1 MGIIAPEKKKKSNV
15 FSKVSKNSS
24 TGFILFITVVV
35 LMFLGFIKT
44 FTSSNTS
51 NKNALNKTGVIKF
64 SGNEKIS
71 FDDEYLVQDK
81 AKLLTASEKNSLNE
95 LLNKIETET
104 SVQIRVVTLNSTGN
118 YSVEELAIKIAE
130 ENGIGQKGKD
140 NGALLL
146 VSMENHDIRIETG
159 YGTEGQLTDVICS
172 RIIRNVIAPA
182 FQKDNYY
189 KGLYDA
195 VQIMADVISGD
206 ESLVEEEK
214 NISSKNLPV
223 PVLVFVI
230 FFMILWVSIFTR
242 GIVSSIFNPYR
253 RRSFLNTMG
262 PFVNTHGSSHS
273 SHTNSFGSSF
283 HSFHGGG
290 GHFGG
295 GGASGHW

>member
-1 MGIIAPEKKKKSNV
+1 MGIIAPEKKKKTNV

-35 LMFLGFIKT
+35 LMFLGFIKA
-44 FTSSNTS
+44 FTSSNR
-51 NKNALNKTGVIKF
+51 NGVIKA
-64 SGNEKIS
+64 SGAEKIS
-71 FDDEYLVQDK
+71 FDDESLVQDK
-81 AKLLTASEKNSLNE
+81 AKLLTLSEKNSLNE

-104 SVQIRVVTLNSTGN
+104 SVQIRVVTLKSTGN
-118 YSVEELAIKIAE
+118 YSVEELSLKIAE
-130 ENGIGQKGKD
+130 ENGIGQSGKD

-189 KGLYDA
+189 EGISDA

-230 FFMILWVSIFTR
+230 FFMILWISIFTR
-242 GIVSSIFNPYR
+242 GILNPHR
-253 RRSFLNTMG
+253 RRSVFNTMG
-262 PFVNTHGSSHS
+262 PFVNTHGFSHS

-283 HSFHGGG
+283 HSFYGGG